1 MKGRPCLF
9 LRRLVLVSAVLWW
22 SFLGQTRGLAPDDP
36 RCPVTCQTSAS
47 CCDATESVCHSS
59 STLKKYTSCG
69 TDDLSCCAALTNTS
83 IALIVS
89 GTLVG
94 AAVFLLVPLLV
105 CCLCFTCRN
114 RRATRRFM
122 RGGAA
127 ASPSHFPRG
136 SSSPSINGSVG
147 RYRPLNLGGVV
158 AMDAVKD
165 STADYSHSY
174 MPLEPQNVDIGGM
187 ESNSNFQV

>member
-1 MKGRPCLF
+1 MCLYYA
-9 LRRLVLVSAVLWW
+9 R
-22 SFLGQTRGLAPDDP
+22 QTRGLAPDDP
-36 RCPVTCQTSAS
+36 RCPVTCHTSAS
-47 CCDATESVCHSS
+47 CCDATESICHSS

-69 TDDLSCCAALTNTS
+69 TDDLSCCASLTNTS

-114 RRATRRFM
+114 RRTTRR
-122 RGGAA
+122 GA

-147 RYRPLNLGGVV
+147 RYRPLNLGGV
-158 AMDAVKD
+158 VKD